1 MRFALIATI
10 LVVPALAVAAPKKA
24 AKGAAGGGP
33 PVGKTPP
40 ACGVKVLP
48 LVEGNSWTYTNVAAP
63 QPAEDAI
70 KRIAPDPAK
79 EITITVKSVEAKKG
93 ADTVVTLEEKV
104 TRDLTK
110 DPKKPLLDERTI
122 ETTITCTDK
131 KFVISPDSFFFAGEP
146 GGYIGLKIDSLDHP
160 KAANANSWILA
171 KGGSGFGEQPWR
183 EEMTM
188 HWTRVPSEGSEAKLG
203 SGKLELERSFQPQPL
218 DTVVT
223 KLGTY
228 SKTEKLALITTGR
241 VTLDSP
247 LAPQDK
253 PAELPANWL
262 TTIWIAPNTGVV
274 QTLNS
279 YAHEYQ
285 LVSATLK

>member
-33 PVGKTPP
+33 PVGKATP
-40 ACGVKVLP
+40 ACGVKILP
-48 LVEGNSWTYTNVAAP
+48 LVEGNSWTYTNVAAA
-63 QPAEDAI
+63 QPPEDAV

-79 EITITVKSVEAKKG
+79 EVTITVKSVDAKKG

-122 ETTITCTDK
+122 ETTITCSDK

-146 GGYIGLKIDSLDHP
+146 GGYLGLKVDSIDHP
-160 KAANANSWILA
+160 KPTMANSWVLT
-171 KGGSGFGEQPWR
+171 KGGIGDAQWR
-183 EEMTM
+183 EELVM
-188 HWTRVPSEGSEAKLG
+188 HWTRVPTEGVEVQLG
-203 SGKLELERSFQPQPL
+203 SGKLELERSYTPEQPEPI
-218 DTVVT
+218 VT
-223 KLGTY
+223 RLGTY
-228 SKTEKLALITTGR
+228 KTEKLGLITTGR
-241 VTLDSP
+241 VTLDKP

-253 PAELPANWL
+253 PAELPANWV
-262 TTIWIAPNTGVV
+262 TTQWLAEGVGLV
-274 QTLNS
+274 QSLNS

-285 LVSATLK
+285 LTAATLK

>member
-1 MRFALIATI
+1 MRPALIATV
-10 LVVPALAVAAPKKA
+10 LLAPALAVAGPKKTA
-24 AKGAAGGGP
+24 GA
-33 PVGKTPP
+33 TQSPP
-40 ACGVKVLP
+40 ACGVKLLP
-48 LVEGNSWTYTNVAAP
+48 LVEGNSWTYDNVAAA

-70 KRIAPDPAK
+70 KRIAPEPAK
-79 EITITVKSVEAKKG
+79 EVVITVKQVDAKKG
-93 ADTVVTLEEKV
+93 ADTVVTLEEKI

-110 DPKKPLLDERTI
+110 DPKKPQLDERTI
-122 ETTITCTDK
+122 TTTITCNDK

-160 KAANANSWILA
+160 KAANANSWVFA
-171 KGGSGFGEQPWR
+171 KGGSGFGAQPWR

-218 DTVVT
+218 DNVVT
-223 KLGTY
+223 KLGSY

-241 VTLDSP
+241 VTLDTP
-247 LAPQDK
+247 AVPQDK

>member
-1 MRFALIATI
+1 MRPALIATI
-10 LVVPALAVAAPKKA
+10 LLAPALAVAGPKKTA
-24 AKGAAGGGP
+24 GAKQS
-33 PVGKTPP
+33 PP
-40 ACGVKVLP
+40 ACGVKLLP
-48 LVEGNSWTYTNVAAP
+48 LVEGNSWTYDNVTAA
-63 QPAEDAI
+63 QPAEEAI
-70 KRIAPDPAK
+70 KRISPEPAK
-79 EITITVKSVEAKKG
+79 EVVITVKQVDAKKG
-93 ADTVVTLEEKV
+93 ADTVVTLEEKI

-110 DPKKPLLDERTI
+110 DPKKPQLDERTI
-122 ETTITCTDK
+122 TTTITCNDK

-218 DTVVT
+218 DNVVT
-223 KLGTY
+223 KLGSY

-262 TTIWIAPNTGVV
+262 TTMWISANTGVV